1 MRGQYNGRM
10 SMNSSV
16 NKRTVLFIAAL
27 SPFLTTFMG
36 SSINIALP
44 PIGREFQMNAVLL
57 GWVATAYILGSA
69 TCLLPF
75 GRLADIYGRK
85 RILTYGIFIFT
96 IASILLAFTPSAT
109 VLIALRALQGIG
121 GAMIFTTGI
130 AILTSVF
137 PVGERGKALGITV
150 ATTYLGLSLGP
161 VLGGLL
167 TQHFGWRSIF
177 LVVVALGATIIAL
190 IFSRLKGE
198 WAEARGEK
206 FDLVGS
212 VIYGLALTGI
222 IYGFSLL
229 PAKLG
234 IWLIISGTS
243 GFFAFVN
250 RELKVESPLLDIN
263 LFRKNRVFAF
273 SNLAVLLNYSA
284 AFAVSF
290 LLSLYLQYIKGF
302 SPQSAGLILVAM
314 PAVQASFSPL
324 AGRLSDRIEPR
335 ILASVGTGLITI
347 GLSLFIFLGQNTSL
361 GFIIASLILIGLG
374 FGFFAS
380 PNTNAIMSSV
390 KQRFYG
396 VASATLA
403 TMRQVGMSFSMGI
416 AMLLFAIYIGRVE
429 ITPEHYP
436 LFLSSTRIAFIIFT
450 ALCCGGIFASLARG
464 KTR

>member
-1 MRGQYNGRM
+1 M
-10 SMNSSV
+10 SSDV
-16 NKRTVLFIAAL
+16 NKRAVLVIAAL

-44 PIGREFQMNAVLL
+44 SIGHEFQMSAVLL
-57 GWVATAYILGSA
+57 GWVATAYTLSSA

-85 RILTYGIFIFT
+85 RILTCGIFIFT
-96 IASILLAFTPSAT
+96 IASLLLAFTPSAT
-109 VLIALRALQGIG
+109 VLIALRVVQGIG

-137 PVGERGKALGITV
+137 PAGERGKALGIN
-150 ATTYLGLSLGP
+150 AAATYLGLSLGP

-177 LVVVALGATIIAL
+177 LVVVPVGATVIAL

-206 FDLVGS
+206 FDLTGS

-229 PAKLG
+229 PAMWG
-234 IWLIISGTS
+234 IWLIILGASGI
-243 GFFAFVN
+243 FAFVQ
-250 RELKVESPLLDIN
+250 RETKADSPLLDIN

-284 AFAVSF
+284 AYAVSF
-290 LLSLYLQYIKGF
+290 LLSLYLQYIKGL

-314 PAVQASFSPL
+314 PIVQASFSPV

-335 ILASVGTGLITI
+335 ILASVGMGLITV

-429 ITPEHYP
+429 ITPEYYP
-436 LFLSSTRIAFIIFT
+436 LFLSSTKMAFIIFT
-450 ALCCGGIFASLARG
+450 ALSCGGIFASLVRG

>member
-1 MRGQYNGRM
+1 M
-10 SMNSSV
+10 SSDV
-16 NKRTVLFIAAL
+16 NKRAVLVVAAL

-44 PIGREFQMNAVLL
+44 SIGHEFQMGAVLL
-57 GWVATAYILGSA
+57 GWVATAYILASA

-85 RILTYGIFIFT
+85 RILTSGIFIFT
-96 IASILLAFTPSAT
+96 IASLLLAFTPSAT
-109 VLIALRALQGIG
+109 VLIALRAVQGIG

-137 PVGERGKALGITV
+137 PAGERGKALGIN
-150 ATTYLGLSLGP
+150 AAATYLGLSLGP

-167 TQHFGWRSIF
+167 TQNFGWRSIF
-177 LVVVALGATIIAL
+177 LVVVPMGATVIAL

-206 FDLVGS
+206 FDLTGS

-222 IYGFSLL
+222 IYGFSVL
-229 PAKLG
+229 PAMWG
-234 IWLIISGTS
+234 IWLIILGASGI
-243 GFFAFVN
+243 FAFVQ
-250 RELKVESPLLDIN
+250 REAKADSPLLDIN
-263 LFRKNRVFAF
+263 LFRKNRGFAF

-284 AFAVSF
+284 AYAVSF
-290 LLSLYLQYIKGF
+290 LLSLYLQYIKGL

-314 PAVQASFSPL
+314 PIVQAGFSPV

-335 ILASVGTGLITI
+335 ILASVGMGLVTI

-416 AMLLFAIYIGRVE
+416 AMLLFAIHIGRVE
-429 ITPEHYP
+429 ITPEYYP
-436 LFLSSTRIAFIIFT
+436 LFLSSTKIAFIIFT
-450 ALCCGGIFASLARG
+450 ALCCGGIFASLVRG
-464 KTR
+464 KTQ

>member
-1 MRGQYNGRM
+1 M
-10 SMNSSV
+10 SSDV
-16 NKRTVLFIAAL
+16 NKRAVLVVAAL

-44 PIGREFQMNAVLL
+44 SISHEFQMGAVLL

-85 RILTYGIFIFT
+85 RILTCGIFIFT
-96 IASILLAFTPSAT
+96 IASLLLAFTPSAT
-109 VLIALRALQGIG
+109 VLIALRAVQGIG

-137 PVGERGKALGITV
+137 PTGERGKALGIN
-150 ATTYLGLSLGP
+150 AAATYLGLSLGP

-167 TQHFGWRSIF
+167 TQNFGWRSIF
-177 LVVVALGATIIAL
+177 LIVVPVGATVIAL

-206 FDLVGS
+206 FDLTGS

-222 IYGFSLL
+222 IYGFSVL
-229 PAKLG
+229 PAMWG
-234 IWLIISGTS
+234 IWSIILGASGI
-243 GFFAFVN
+243 FAFVQ
-250 RELKVESPLLDIN
+250 REAKADSPLLDIN

-284 AFAVSF
+284 AYAVSF
-290 LLSLYLQYIKGF
+290 LLSLYLQYIKGL

-314 PAVQASFSPL
+314 PIVQASFSPV

-335 ILASVGTGLITI
+335 ILASVGMGLVTV

-416 AMLLFAIYIGRVE
+416 AILLFAIYIGKVE
-429 ITPEHYP
+429 ITPEYYP
-436 LFLSSTRIAFIIFT
+436 LFLSSTKIAFIIFT
-450 ALCCGGIFASLARG
+450 ALCCGGIFASLVRG
-464 KTR
+464 KTQ